1 METFKPRPVSY
12 LGVHPI
18 GDWQFKIY
26 RMAYKE
32 SEPVDGLLD
41 ATLSNLPKWLDDNT
55 KLNDFD
61 HYKVG
66 TVIIHEAKDSI
77 LTVVSWWVYENVIQN
92 HVYCAPFDNP
102 IEAVDYSNK
111 GIRFCVWELNI
122 LWHERNLW
130 VEHVLKNADSPDW
143 EKYLANH
150 FESKS
155 AS

>member
-1 METFKPRPVSY
+1 MESFKPRSVSY
-12 LGVHPI
+12 FGVHSI
-18 GDWQFKIY
+18 DNWKFKIY

-32 SEPVDGLLD
+32 NEPVDGLLD
-41 ATLSNLPKWLDDNT
+41 ATLSNLPKWLEDKT

-61 HYKVG
+61 HYNVG

-77 LTVVSWWVYENVIQN
+77 LTVVNWWVYENVIQN
-92 HVYCAPFDNP
+92 HVYCAPLDNP
-102 IEAVDYSNK
+102 IEAVDYSSQ

-130 VEHVLKNADSPDW
+130 VEHILKNADSPDW

-150 FESKS
+150 YESNW